1 VPPGGFGE
9 SDGSERR
16 VDDRDAGRGGDFA
29 GEAPGDGR
37 DQVGAGDQEGQG
49 EPAGGGHHHVG
60 GDALLGEGGGGRVG
74 LAVREAGGGV
84 RCRGEVGEREP
95 AAVQPRIGGV
105 GDVHEPVPPDHLLL
119 AGCLQPRRREQQ
131 VATEQPP
138 VALQHRRGD
147 GPCLEPY
154 PGRQFPHP
162 RQQPAQ
168 RQGGLPADRDQE
180 PARAGRRVEL
190 LRRAQRSFDLVQGFA
205 HGGQQVPGHRGE
217 PVFPPGPDEE
227 FVSEVL
233 PQPRKRAAHRR
244 LAQAELRPGPRHVP
258 LAEQRVELHEH
269 VQVDAASGA
278 HRSPFPLH

>member
-84 RCRGEVGEREP
+84 RRRGEVGEREP

-105 GDVHEPVPPDHLLL
+105 GDVHEPVPDDLLG
-119 AGCLQPRRREQQ
+119 AEHVRARHRRREQQ
-131 VATEQPP
+131 VATEQRP
-138 VALQHRRGD
+138 VIVSVGRGD
-147 GPCLEPY
+147 
-154 PGRQFPHP
+154 
-162 RQQPAQ
+162 
-168 RQGGLPADRDQE
+168 
-180 PARAGRRVEL
+180 
-190 LRRAQRSFDLVQGFA
+190 RAQRDA
-205 HGGQQVPGHRGE
+205 HAGRERTNPAQQRLGQHRDRVIRKADRERVVAGRGLEGVSRTERVPGQPHRLLDRGE
-217 PVFPPGPDEE
+217 
-227 FVSEVL
+227 
-233 PQPRKRAAHRR
+233 Q
-244 LAQAELRPGPRHVP
+244 
-258 LAEQRVELHEH
+258 
-269 VQVDAASGA
+269 
-278 HRSPFPLH
+278 